1 MNTFKCNKKLK
12 IDIATELFYC
22 LFRVTENILKF
33 LSCFQRLLPPRKRL
47 HDLPVLCHSLE
58 YEVTLFSLE
67 KLCHRRFTKLYLLLL
82 LCTIL
87 IQGPGQ
93 IAYFVVQFYSWFL
106 LNLNFFSFVLGMV
119 IYDYEFETKE
129 IKIQTKE
136 KLSHNTTKQLVAYN
150 VRVDRLLIDP
160 HECRPMQIPFVN
172 LFRGQ

>member
-1 MNTFKCNKKLK
+1 MYFLFLYLKRVIRIQYIVVNTFKCNKKLK
-12 IDIATELFYC
+12 IYIATELFYY

-58 YEVTLFSLE
+58 CKVTLF
-67 KLCHRRFTKLYLLLL
+67 

-106 LNLNFFSFVLGMV
+106 FNLIFFSFVFGYGD
-119 IYDYEFETKE
+119 I
-129 IKIQTKE
+129 
-136 KLSHNTTKQLVAYN
+136 
-150 VRVDRLLIDP
+150 
-160 HECRPMQIPFVN
+160 
-172 LFRGQ
+172 